1 MLDSTRIVPATST
14 GLTDLNNVP
23 LALIDRVDV
32 LTGGA
37 ATT

>member
-37 ATT
+37 STT